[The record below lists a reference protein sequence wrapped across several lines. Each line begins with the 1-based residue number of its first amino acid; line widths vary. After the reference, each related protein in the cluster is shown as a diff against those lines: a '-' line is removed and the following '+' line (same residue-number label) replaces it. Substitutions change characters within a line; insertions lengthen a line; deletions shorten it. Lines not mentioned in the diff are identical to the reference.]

1 MKELTLLIPAKHE
14 SESLPLVL
22 DELKNY
28 ECKKLIV
35 LDENDIDTINAIK
48 NFDCEVL
55 FQKNKGYGSA
65 LIEGIKKI
73 GSDYI
78 CIFNADGSFDPK
90 YLKEMLNECKSNS
103 DFVFSSRYSKGGGT
117 EDDTF
122 LKFIG
127 NKIFTAIGN
136 IFFNLKIDDILYT
149 FVMGRSKSFKSLNLK
164 YLDFRFC
171 VELPIFAKKLSK
183 NYVNLGSFERK
194 RLKGKKKVNEF
205 KDGFLIL
212 IGMISLFFRKY

>member
-1 MKELTLLIPAKHE
+1 MKDLTLLIPAKNE

-22 DELKNY
+22 DELKDY
-28 ECKKLIV
+28 ECQKLIV
-35 LDENDIDTINAIK
+35 LDEGDVDTINSIK
-48 NFDCEVL
+48 NFDCEIL

-65 LIEGIKKI
+65 LIEGINKI
-73 GSDYI
+73 NTDYM

-90 YLKEMLNECKSNS
+90 YLEQMLNQCKSSS

-122 LKFIG
+122 LTFIG
-127 NKIFTAIGN
+127 NKIFTTIGN

-164 YLDFRFC
+164 YSDFRFC
-171 VELPIFAKKLSK
+171 VELPIFANKQSK
-183 NYVNLGSFERK
+183 NYINLGSFERK

-212 IGMISLFFRKY
+212 IGMISLFFKKY